1 MSKGTVN
8 NVVRSAMIVALCA
21 LLGGCF
27 SFNPGSLRRMEDAL
41 EESNPNLEIES
52 TMKFGVGALTM
63 DFVDFAFVHDS
74 NIDLSKISRAD
85 IGIYELK
92 HALAADE
99 FVMPQGGDRN
109 CPQRE
114 VIMRVNDDD
123 EHVEFAVC
131 IRKDKI
137 VGFALFSL
145 DKDELVVMSTRGDF
159 EALISSAIRQNVK
172 RKES

>member
-1 MSKGTVN
+1 MTATRRRTFKHASG
-8 NVVRSAMIVALCA
+8 SAAIVALCT

-27 SFNPGSLRRMEDAL
+27 SFNPGSLRQMEDAL
-41 EESNPNLEIES
+41 LESNPGLEIAS

-74 NIDLSKISRAD
+74 HMDLSKISRAD

-92 HALAADE
+92 RALAADA

-123 EHVEFAVC
+123 EHVEFVQW
-131 IRKDKI
+131 RRQVI
-137 VGFALFSL
+137 VNRNCCVGH
-145 DKDELVVMSTRGDF
+145 
-159 EALISSAIRQNVK
+159 
-172 RKES
+172 